1 MSDLKIMKPNGQKPD
16 ELEEQVAQEIS
27 NLEMSSAEMKA
38 DLQGLYILTAKQ
50 VNVGGKKAVI
60 LFVPYKLLA
69 RFHSIHQRLIREL
82 EKKLK

>member
-1 MSDLKIMKPNGQKPD
+1 
-16 ELEEQVAQEIS
+16 
-27 NLEMSSAEMKA
+27 MKA
-38 DLQGLYILTAKQ
+38 DLQDLYILTAKQ

-60 LFVPYKLLA
+60 LFVPFKLLQ